1 MDNLINLLPKFY
13 TDNESMKKIQDILTT
28 EIENLRNNLDK
39 INNEMF
45 IISCEKLI
53 SRYEKVFDIETDIS
67 LDIQSRIDRVKAK
80 LTTLPVFNKE
90 TIKNIFSEFEVEV
103 TENIDDYSFTIN
115 LISEVGFKEM
125 NYLYKD
131 VDELKPAHLKL
142 NYKNV
147 SKNKGFI
154 NLNSFSIFS
163 EIVSI
168 LPYTVENID
177 LKTNLTFGTGI
188 ISSEEIILKP
198 KIIENMQLKTNVDIG
213 FVNTSSEIINL
224 NPKEE

>member
-1 MDNLINLLPKFY
+1 MDNLINLLPGY
-13 TDNESMKKIQDILTT
+13 YSDNESMKKIQDILTDAV
-28 EIENLRNNLDK
+28 ENLRNNLDK
-39 INNEMF
+39 TNNEMF
-45 IISCEKLI
+45 ITSCENLI

-80 LTTLPVFNKE
+80 LVTLPVFNKE

-125 NYLYKD
+125 DYLYKD
-131 VDELKPAHLKL
+131 VDDLKPAHLKL
-142 NYKNV
+142 NYKNT

-154 NLNSFSIFS
+154 NLNSFSVFS
-163 EIVSI
+163 ESVSI
-168 LPYTVENID
+168 LPYRVENID
-177 LKTNLTFGTGI
+177 TKTEISIGFGV
-188 ISSEEIILKP
+188 ISSE
-198 KIIENMQLKTNVDIG
+198 
-213 FVNTSSEIINL
+213 SINL

>member
-1 MDNLINLLPKFY
+1 MDNLINLLPGY
-13 TDNESMKKIQDILTT
+13 YSDNESMKKIQDILTDAV
-28 EIENLRNNLDK
+28 ENLRNNLDK
-39 INNEMF
+39 TNNEMF
-45 IISCEKLI
+45 ITSCENLI

-80 LTTLPVFNKE
+80 LVTLPVFNKE

-125 NYLYKD
+125 DYLYKD
-131 VDELKPAHLKL
+131 VDDLKPAHLKL
-142 NYKNV
+142 NYKNT

-154 NLNSFSIFS
+154 NLNSFSVFS
-163 EIVSI
+163 ESVSI
-168 LPYTVENID
+168 LPYRVENID
-177 LKTNLTFGTGI
+177 TKIEISIGFGV
-188 ISSEEIILKP
+188 ISSE
-198 KIIENMQLKTNVDIG
+198 
-213 FVNTSSEIINL
+213 SINL